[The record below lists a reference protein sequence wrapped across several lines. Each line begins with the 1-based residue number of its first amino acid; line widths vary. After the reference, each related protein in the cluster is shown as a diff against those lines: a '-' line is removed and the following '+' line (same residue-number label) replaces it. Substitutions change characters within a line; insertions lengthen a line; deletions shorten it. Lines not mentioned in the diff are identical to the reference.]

1 MAPKAQTGMA
11 SSHRQIL
18 RSSSIIGGASLVN
31 LLLGL
36 VRMKAAALILGPA
49 GVGVIGLMQNLVTTG
64 AAVAGMGVGGAANV
78 QLAAE
83 RAEHGDEGENTVRR
97 ALFWATLVLAFA
109 GAAVTWTARE
119 PIARLALGDQSY
131 AGAVGWLATGVALT
145 VALNSQNALLTG
157 LRRIGDLGRVTLISG
172 LLATAVALIS
182 LFWLGSGAI
191 LIFVLCFPL
200 ANVVVAA
207 FYTSR
212 LPRPASGNPPLSA
225 LNAQWRKLVSL
236 GFAMMI
242 SGLIVAL
249 GQLIVRSLIKQRLG
263 LVELGLFQAAWTLSM
278 TYVVLV
284 LQAMGAD
291 YYPRLSA
298 AMKDR
303 ETANRLVNEQTEVV
317 LLLAGPVLLV
327 ILGGAPWILHL
338 IYSSEFRGAAAL
350 LRWQVLGD
358 LLMVASWPT
367 SFILIAA
374 GDGRT
379 YAGIQLLAIS
389 VFVGLTWLLLPTLG
403 VEASGVAFLGMY
415 AAYFPAV
422 YWAARRRSSFKL
434 QPGNVR
440 LLAYLTV
447 ASVVIFLG
455 AMTSPFAAFVLAL
468 LVAALMLILAARRLE
483 EALPAPIVSLVAAT
497 RRKI

>member
-1 MAPKAQTGMA
+1 MA

-18 RSSSIIGGASLVN
+18 RSSSIVGGASLVN

-49 GVGVIGLMQNLVTTG
+49 GVGIIGLMQNLVTTG
-64 AAVAGMGVGGAANV
+64 ATVAGMGVGGAANV
-78 QLAAE
+78 QLAAG
-83 RAEHGDEGENTVRR
+83 RAERGDEGEGGVRR
-97 ALFWATLVLAFA
+97 ALYWATLVLAFA
-109 GAAVTWTARE
+109 GAAATWAVRE

-131 AGAVGWLATGVALT
+131 AGAVGWLAVGVALT
-145 VALNSQNALLTG
+145 VALNSQNALFTG

-172 LLATAVALIS
+172 VLATAAALIS

-191 LIFVLCFPL
+191 LFFVLCFPL
-200 ANVVVAA
+200 ANVVVAS
-207 FYTSR
+207 FYIAR
-212 LPRPASGNPPLSA
+212 LPRPASDNPPLSA
-225 LNAQWRKLVSL
+225 LRAQWRKLVSL

-242 SGLIVAL
+242 SGLIVAA
-249 GQLIVRSLIKQRLG
+249 GQLVVRSLIKQRLG

-338 IYSSEFRGAAAL
+338 IYSSEFRDAAAL

-379 YAGIQLLAIS
+379 YAAIQLFAIL
-389 VFVGLTWLLLPTLG
+389 VFVGLTWLLLPALG

-422 YWAARRRSSFKL
+422 TWAARRRSGFHL

-440 LLAYLTV
+440 LLAYLAA
-447 ASVVIFLG
+447 ASAAIFL
-455 AMTSPFAAFVLAL
+455 AAIASPVAAFGLAL
-468 LVAALMLILAARRLE
+468 LIAALMLMLAARRLE
-483 EALPAPIVSLVAAT
+483 EALPAPIASLVAAT
-497 RRKI
+497 RRKV